1 MRRTFLTLI
10 LSITLTGCFVPAL
23 GEALGDDP
31 NRVALPTGGW
41 IDADLQGAQRP
52 ITLEEA
58 DQADQLLIDSG
69 QLPGDLAGYS
79 RQYGVFPTDE
89 GGQMV
94 FVNAAC
100 GNSPD
105 NSDWRQQQ
113 FLIMDGGDCFWH
125 ARVDIT
131 AGEVLAVSVNGES

>member
-1 MRRTFLTLI
+1 MHRTFLTLV
-10 LSITLTGCFVPAL
+10 LAVTLTGCFGPAL
-23 GEALGDDP
+23 GQALGDDP
-31 NRVALPTGGW
+31 NRIALPTGGW
-41 IDADLQGAQRP
+41 IDDDLQEARRP

-69 QLPGDLAGYS
+69 QLPVDLDGYS
-79 RQYGVFPTDE
+79 RQYGVFPTAE

-100 GNSPD
+100 GISPD
-105 NSDWRQQQ
+105 DPDWRQQQ
-113 FLIMDGGDCFWH
+113 FLIMDGGDCYWH

-131 AGEVLAVSVNGES
+131 AGEVLAVSVNGQS